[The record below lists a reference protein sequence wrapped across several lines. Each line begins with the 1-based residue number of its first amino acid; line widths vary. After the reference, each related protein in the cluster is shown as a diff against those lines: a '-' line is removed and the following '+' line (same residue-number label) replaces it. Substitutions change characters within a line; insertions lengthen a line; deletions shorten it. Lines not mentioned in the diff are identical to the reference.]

1 MGGIG
6 GVDPN
11 VGLREGGT
19 GQAPLLNPGQVIQ
32 GIAELVE
39 GRLVLRV
46 GPLSLALV
54 GDAAITLQAGQR
66 VRCEVVP
73 ADEGLQIRLLPLDT
87 LPPPPAAP
95 ADPMSDAVTPVILS
109 ILEQL
114 DAVEVAPR
122 VAQLLPPQLP
132 PTQTAVRLVLSLF
145 LTEASVGEDLGL
157 LLRVTT
163 EAASQGALAVQDAES
178 FASLVRQWLP
188 SDAAWQ
194 TGGALPVT
202 MAGFEE
208 AIQRCL
214 SAASFVPPP
223 EVAMRDFP
231 EAGVLAGIIAR
242 FLESEPEFLQP
253 STVTHPETLAVAI
266 RAFLAAQAA
275 TPQGGSLISQGVDA
289 DGLARIIRQ
298 IVNGL
303 DPATVGVVRS
313 AAERTAQPI
322 EARLAAAL
330 ASGRLEAVVAEIVE
344 DVRTGIERLRQND
357 GFLGFLRQT
366 GQRGSFE
373 QAAQRVLDRQTAGE
387 LQNLRGQAAP
397 YLFFEV
403 PFPPTAP
410 IRNAQVHLLGEGR
423 GRKRRF
429 DPQNTAVAIDL
440 TTTRLGDLW
449 ISLAIHQGVCRC
461 SIRARTPA
469 IVRAIEAHVSELTER
484 LGVAGYRAAQVRASL
499 WDGDRIS
506 EAVGLFAQFAGVS
519 VQA

>member
-1 MGGIG
+1 
-6 GVDPN
+6 VF
-11 VGLREGGT
+11 
-19 GQAPLLNPGQVIQ
+19 
-32 GIAELVE
+32 
-39 GRLVLRV
+39 
-46 GPLSLALV
+46 
-54 GDAAITLQAGQR
+54 
-66 VRCEVVP
+66 
-73 ADEGLQIRLLPLDT
+73 
-87 LPPPPAAP
+87 
-95 ADPMSDAVTPVILS
+95 DAVTPAILS
-109 ILEQL
+109 TLEHL
-114 DAVEVAPR
+114 GAVEVAPR
-122 VAQLLPPQLP
+122 AAQLLPPQLP

-157 LLRVTT
+157 LLRVTG
-163 EAASQGALAVQDAES
+163 EAAAQGALAAQDAES

-188 SDAAWQ
+188 SDGSWQ
-194 TGGALPVT
+194 KSGAVPVA
-202 MAGFEE
+202 MAGLEE
-208 AIQRCL
+208 AIRRCL
-214 SAASFVPPP
+214 SAASFLPPP
-223 EVAMRDFP
+223 EVAMRDLP

-242 FLESEPEFLQP
+242 FLETEPQFLQWNA
-253 STVTHPETLAVAI
+253 VTHPETLAVAI

-275 TPQGGSLISQGVDA
+275 MPQDGSLISQGVDA

-298 IVNGL
+298 IVNSL

-330 ASGRLEAVVAEIVE
+330 ASGRLEAVVAEIVQ
-344 DVRTGIERLRQND
+344 DVRTGIERLRQDD
-357 GFLGFLRQT
+357 GFAGFLRQT
-366 GQRGSFE
+366 GQQTGFE
-373 QAAQRVLDRQTAGE
+373 QAAQRVLDRQTGGQ
-387 LQNLRGQAAP
+387 LQNLRGQEAP

-410 IRNAQVHLLGEGR
+410 IRNAQVHVLGEGR
-423 GRKRRF
+423 GRKQRF

-461 SIRARTPA
+461 SIRARTPE

-484 LGVAGYRAAQVRASL
+484 LGVAGYRAAQVSASL

-519 VQA
+519 VQV